1 MFQGS
6 ITKALG
12 NIRVGKGG
20 EANDGPLSNR
30 SSQFHHQF
38 QRRVSDDV
46 EQDELDAI
54 AGAGPDDLR
63 SPNDDS
69 FGSSPSDYLPPV
81 APNKERRQRSGDA
94 GSPES
99 SSGGVCNNGSS
110 NVGRGVGAAGN
121 KHIRGT
127 SVSET
132 DSEMSLLTVTPV

>member
-1 MFQGS
+1 LEANSCVEKSLIGLCVFQGS

-30 SSQFHHQF
+30 SSQFHH
-38 QRRVSDDV
+38 
-46 EQDELDAI
+46 
-54 AGAGPDDLR
+54 
-63 SPNDDS
+63 DDS